1 MLDFLKWMFSD
12 FWIFIG
18 MMMLLGAAGA
28 ILIEITKIIFR
39 RK

>member
-1 MLDFLKWMFSD
+1 MMEFLKWMFSD

-18 MMMLLGAAGA
+18 MLMLLGAASA
-28 ILIEITKIIFR
+28 ILIEITKIIFK